1 MQTLY
6 LVANGQF
13 FNFFSPKRF
22 VASTVGGTNTSGIW
36 FIGGI
41 NPIHVTVAIWSND

>member
-6 LVANGQF
+6 LVANGHFLIF
-13 FNFFSPKRF
+13 FFPKRF

-36 FIGGI
+36 FTGGI
-41 NPIHVTVAIWSND
+41 NVTVAIWSND